1 MAGVPNLADTWK
13 VVYEMQLGPEHIENV
28 VHVTYPTLSSP
39 ATLANRMADAWTG
52 TGSIASRMS
61 NQIKFGNI
69 RVQPYDGV
77 TAPFTET
84 PSSYTGV
91 FAGLGLVPTSS
102 GTAQVITLRTLVS
115 GRSHRGRMYVAGVGG
130 TDLTNDGTA
139 LKASAVTANQTA
151 ADNWFAAINSGSPA
165 ITLVVYSKKL
175 NSKSNV
181 SSVVA
186 RNYLG
191 SQRGRQNAAM

>member
-1 MAGVPNLADTWK
+1 MAGVPNLLDTWK
-13 VVYEMQLGPEHIENV
+13 VVYEMQLGAEHIENV

-39 ATLANRMADAWTG
+39 NTLASRMADAWTG
-52 TGSIASRMS
+52 SSSIASRMS

-77 TAPFTET
+77 SAPFTES
-84 PSSYTGV
+84 PASYTGV

-139 LKASAVTANQTA
+139 MKPAAVALNQTA
-151 ADNWFAAINSGSPA
+151 ADNWFAAINTGTPA

-175 NSKSNV
+175 NTKSNV
-181 SSVVA
+181 SALVA
-186 RNYLG
+186 RPYLG